1 MRLALREL
9 RRRRRAFVPTM
20 LALALLVVL
29 LLSLGGLLDGLYL
42 DSTGALRQQD
52 APLVVY
58 SDSARDS
65 VIRSR
70 ITPETRAIVDD
81 VPGVAATSG
90 FGVALV
96 GGHVDG
102 RSAVADT
109 AVIGYEGGV
118 HGVPAPPR
126 AGTAYADRSLRS
138 DGVTV
143 GGTVRVGPTE
153 IPLRVVGWV
162 RDTNFLQQGAL
173 WVEPGTWRDVLEQ
186 SRPGAAVGAD
196 TFQSVWVTPRVGVDE
211 RTLAARIDR
220 ATGDTSTLTRDEA
233 VLAIPGIKE
242 QRATFTQIIGVT
254 YLVAALVVALFFA
267 LLTLERTPLFGVLK
281 AIGASTR
288 QLAATLVTQAIVVT
302 GIAYVL
308 GAVVGVALALATPAE
323 VPLTLTPARAVSV
336 AVGIFVAALLG
347 SAVSLRRL
355 ARIDP
360 ASAIGTGT

>member
-9 RRRRRAFVPTM
+9 RRRRRAFLPTTF
-20 LALALLVVL
+20 ALALLVVL
-29 LLSLGGLLDGLYL
+29 LLALGGLLDGLYL

-70 ITPETRAIVDD
+70 ITPETRATVDA
-81 VPGVAATSG
+81 VPGVARTTG

-102 RSAVADT
+102 RSAIADT
-109 AVIGYEGGV
+109 AVLGYEGGV
-118 HGVPAPPR
+118 HGVPSPPAPGR
-126 AGTAYADRSLRS
+126 AWADRSLKA
-138 DGVTV
+138 DGVAVGTTV
-143 GGTVRVGPTE
+143 KVGPTE
-153 IPLRVVGWV
+153 IPIRVVGWV

-173 WVEPGTWRDVLEQ
+173 WVEPGTWREVLSE
-186 SRPGAAVGAD
+186 SRPGAAVGDD
-196 TFQSVWVTPRVGVDE
+196 TFQSVWVTPRSGVDPG
-211 RTLAARIDR
+211 TLAARIDR
-220 ATGDTSTLTRDEA
+220 ATGDTSTLTRNEA
-233 VLAIPGIKE
+233 VMAIPGITE

-254 YLVAALVVALFFA
+254 FLVAALVVALFFA

-288 QLAATLVTQAIVVT
+288 QLAATLITQAVVVT
-302 GIAYVL
+302 AVAYVI
-308 GAVVGVALALATPAE
+308 GGIVGIALALVTPPE
-323 VPLTLTPARAVSV
+323 VPLTLTPGRAVSV

-355 ARIDP
+355 SRIDP

>member
-1 MRLALREL
+1 M
-9 RRRRRAFVPTM
+9 
-20 LALALLVVL
+20 
-29 LLSLGGLLDGLYL
+29 
-42 DSTGALRQQD
+42 
-52 APLVVY
+52 
-58 SDSARDS
+58 
-65 VIRSR
+65 
-70 ITPETRAIVDD
+70 
-81 VPGVAATSG
+81 
-90 FGVALV
+90 
-96 GGHVDG
+96 
-102 RSAVADT
+102 
-109 AVIGYEGGV
+109 
-118 HGVPAPPR
+118 
-126 AGTAYADRSLRS
+126 
-138 DGVTV
+138 
-143 GGTVRVGPTE
+143 
-153 IPLRVVGWV
+153 

-173 WVEPGTWRDVLEQ
+173 WVEPSTWRDVLEQ